1 MHVIPIQDA
10 GAAKEMPFIGSWLL
24 TSEAVFQQ
32 KVEQR
37 LVLGTGQAV
46 GCRDRHPHQD
56 PLLVLPGSWLGKQ
69 ELPAATS
76 AGFTGT
82 PKHP

>member
-46 GCRDRHPHQD
+46 GCRGRHPHQD